1 MTGCLKVWCSSLKT
15 SSAMTSGAAAAAV
28 LPGNKQL
35 LKKLIAQAVR
45 FSSSSSSSFD
55 SRNLQVEF
63 CPPSKLQPKP
73 PANDLGFGK
82 HFTDHMLKIK
92 WTANEGW
99 AAPKIG
105 PLENFQM
112 HPAAKVLHYAQEL
125 FEGMK
130 AYRGHDDKI
139 RMFRPLHN
147 MVRLNGSAE
156 RACLPTFEGTEFV
169 KCMRRLI
176 QLDQEWVPHQESASL
191 YIRPTMIGT
200 EPTLGVGAANEV
212 ELFVILSPVG
222 PYFAGGLKPVN
233 LLADPRYVRAW
244 PGGCGYV
251 KMGSNY
257 APTLWTQKMAE
268 SEGCHQCLWLVGEDH
283 EITEVGAM
291 NIFIL
296 MQKPDSTDLELVTPP
311 LHSGCI
317 LPGVTRRSILELTRE
332 WAEFEVSE
340 RKITMGEVMKAK
352 NENRLVEIFGCGTA
366 AIVCPVGGIKYED
379 KMVPI
384 PVDESD
390 KSISVRLRGTMSDI
404 YYGRVDHP
412 WGVDIENWTE
422 MSDLEEKRLK
432 DYKESIVQ
440 HMHIYN

>member
-1 MTGCLKVWCSSLKT
+1 MSMSSSYK
-15 SSAMTSGAAAAAV
+15 AAAQLSAIFQT
-28 LPGNKQL
+28 QL
-35 LKKLIAQAVR
+35 LNQQGRNGVVLQQKCLASTA
-45 FSSSSSSSFD
+45 SFD
-55 SRNLQVEF
+55 SSQLQVDF
-63 CPPSKLQPKP
+63 APPSKLRPKP

-82 HFTDHMLKIK
+82 HFSDHMLRIK
-92 WTANEGW
+92 WTSEEGW
-99 AAPKIG
+99 GVPKIG
-105 PLENFQM
+105 PLEPFQM

-130 AYRGHDDKI
+130 AYRGVDDKV

-147 MVRLNGSAE
+147 MARLNGSAE
-156 RACLPTFEGTEFV
+156 RACLPTFEGEELV

-176 QLDQEWVPHQESASL
+176 QIDQEWIPHTEASSL

-244 PGGCGYV
+244 QGGCGYV

-268 SEGCHQCLWLVGEDH
+268 AEGCQQCLWLIGDDH

-296 MQKPDSTDLELVTPP
+296 MKNDSGGMELVTPP
-311 LHSGCI
+311 LESGCI
-317 LPGVTRRSILELTRE
+317 LPGVTRRSIIEMAKE
-332 WAEFEVSE
+332 WNEFTVSE
-340 RKITMGEVMKAK
+340 RKITMGEVLQAKA
-352 NENRLVEIFGCGTA
+352 ENRLVEIFGCGTA
-366 AIVCPVGGIKYED
+366 AIVCPVGNIKYNGVD
-379 KMVPI
+379 VPI
-384 PVDESD
+384 PVDEEDNALS
-390 KSISVRLRGTMSDI
+390 KRLRSTMSDI
-404 YYGRVDHP
+404 YYGRTLHP
-412 WGVDIENWTE
+412 WAPEIEDWAE
-422 MSDLEEKRLK
+422 ESQLEKERLK
-432 DYKESIVQ
+432 SYEQTILQ
-440 HMHIYN
+440 HMHHYGN

>member
-1 MTGCLKVWCSSLKT
+1 MAMHRGSLSAALRNMNKT
-15 SSAMTSGAAAAAV
+15 VFNAILHNHFPNG
-28 LPGNKQL
+28 
-35 LKKLIAQAVR
+35 LILQRCMA
-45 FSSSSSSSFD
+45 STSSFD
-55 SRNLQVEF
+55 SSLLEVDF
-63 CPPSKLQPKP
+63 VPPAKLRPKP
-73 PANDLGFGK
+73 PADDLGFGK
-82 HFTDHMLKIK
+82 HFTDHMLKVR
-92 WTANEGW
+92 WTSEGGW
-99 AAPKIG
+99 EAPKIG
-105 PLENFQM
+105 PLEPFQM

-130 AYRGHDDKI
+130 AYRGHDGKV

-156 RACLPTFEGTEFV
+156 RACLPTFDGEHLV

-176 QLDQEWVPHQESASL
+176 QIDQEWIPHAEASSL

-244 PGGCGYV
+244 QGGCGYV

-268 SEGCHQCLWLVGEDH
+268 QEGCQQCLWLVGDDH

-296 MQKPDSTDLELVTPP
+296 MKNGKGGMELVTPP
-311 LHSGCI
+311 LDSGCI
-317 LPGVTRRSILELTRE
+317 LPGVTRRSILELSKE
-332 WAEFEVSE
+332 WNEFEVSE
-340 RKITMGEVMKAK
+340 RKITMGELMAAK
-352 NENRLVEIFGCGTA
+352 SEERLVEIFGCGTA
-366 AIVCPVGGIKYED
+366 AIVCPVGNIKYNGVD
-379 KMVPI
+379 VAI
-384 PVDESD
+384 PVDDNDNAVS
-390 KSISVRLRGTMSDI
+390 KRLRSTMSDI
-404 YYGRVDHP
+404 YYGRMKHP
-412 WGVDIENWTE
+412 WAPEIEDWADG
-422 MSDLEEKRLK
+422 SQLETQRLK
-432 DYKESIVQ
+432 DYQYSITQ
-440 HMHIYN
+440 HMHTHN

>member
-1 MTGCLKVWCSSLKT
+1 MAMHRGSFI
-15 SSAMTSGAAAAAV
+15 SAMKNM
-28 LPGNKQL
+28 NKTARQL
-35 LKKLIAQAVR
+35 HAILRNQAQTGFVVQRCMA
-45 FSSSSSSSFD
+45 STASFD
-55 SRNLQVEF
+55 SSELQIEF
-63 CPPSKLQPKP
+63 VPPSQLRPKP
-73 PANDLGFGK
+73 PSNDLGFGK
-82 HFTDHMLKIK
+82 HFSDHMLKVK
-92 WTANEGW
+92 WTSDGGW
-99 AAPKIG
+99 EAPTIG
-105 PLENFQM
+105 PLVPFQM

-156 RACLPTFEGTEFV
+156 RACLPTFDGEELV

-176 QLDQEWVPHQESASL
+176 QIDQEWIPHTEASSL

-222 PYFAGGLKPVN
+222 PYFAGGLKPVS

-244 PGGCGYV
+244 QGGCGYV

-268 SEGCHQCLWLVGEDH
+268 QEGCQQCLWLVGDDH

-296 MQKPDSTDLELVTPP
+296 MKNASGTGTELVTPP
-311 LHSGCI
+311 LDSGCI
-317 LPGVTRRSILELTRE
+317 LPGVTRRSILEMARE
-332 WAEFEVSE
+332 WGEFEVSE
-340 RKITMGEVMKAK
+340 RKITMGEVMQAKADNK
-352 NENRLVEIFGCGTA
+352 LLEIFGCGTA
-366 AIVCPVGGIKYED
+366 AIVCPVGNIKYNG
-379 KMVPI
+379 VNVAI
-384 PVDESD
+384 PVDEQDNAVS
-390 KSISVRLRGTMSDI
+390 KRLRSTMSDI
-404 YYGRVDHP
+404 YYGRQAHP
-412 WGVDIENWTE
+412 WAVEIEDWADE
-422 MSDLEEKRLK
+422 SQLEKQRLK
-432 DYKESIVQ
+432 EYKESIMK
-440 HMHIYN
+440 HMHTYT

>member
-1 MTGCLKVWCSSLKT
+1 MTGCLKFVCSASLMR
-15 SSAMTSGAAAAAV
+15 SLSGSHGKA
-28 LPGNKQL
+28 GKQF
-35 LKKLIAQAVR
+35 LKRVASLQAIR
-45 FSSSSSSSFD
+45 CSSSFD
-55 SRNLQVEF
+55 SSNLQVEF
-63 CPPSKLQPKP
+63 ASPSNLRSKP
-73 PANDLGFGK
+73 PASDLGFGK
-82 HFTDHMLKIK
+82 HFTDHMLKVK
-92 WTANEGW
+92 WTSEEGW
-99 AAPKIG
+99 GAPKIG

-130 AYRGHDDKI
+130 AYRGHDDRI
-139 RMFRPLHN
+139 RMYRPLHN

-156 RACLPTFEGTEFV
+156 RACLPTFDGVEFV

-176 QLDQEWVPHQESASL
+176 QLDQEWVPHQESSSL

-200 EPTLGVGAANEV
+200 EATLGVGAANEV

-268 SEGCHQCLWLVGEDH
+268 GEGCHQCLWLVGDDH

-291 NIFIL
+291 NIFVL

-311 LHSGCI
+311 LDSGVI

-332 WAEFEVSE
+332 WNEFQVTE
-340 RKITMGEVMKAK
+340 RKITMGEVLKAK
-352 NENRLVEIFGCGTA
+352 AENRLIEIFGCGTA
-366 AIVCPVGGIKYED
+366 AIVCPVGNIKYQD
-379 KMVPI
+379 KMLPI
-384 PVDESD
+384 PVDDTE
-390 KSISVRLRGTMSDI
+390 KSISKRLRSTMSDI
-404 YYGRVDHP
+404 YYGRIDHP
-412 WGVDIENWTE
+412 WAVDIENWAE

>member
-1 MTGCLKVWCSSLKT
+1 MTGCLKVLKT
-15 SSAMTSGAAAAAV
+15 SAAKQLISGTAS
-28 LPGNKQL
+28 GNQQL
-35 LKKLIAQAVR
+35 LKKLITQAVR
-45 FSSSSSSSFD
+45 CSSSSSKSSFD
-55 SRNLQVEF
+55 SRDLQVEF
-63 CPPSKLQPKP
+63 CTPSNLQPKP

-82 HFTDHMLKIK
+82 HFSDHMLKIK
-92 WTANEGW
+92 WTANDGW

-156 RACLPTFEGTEFV
+156 RACLPTFEGEEFV
-169 KCMRRLI
+169 KCIRRLI
-176 QLDQEWVPHQESASL
+176 QLDQEWVPHQESSSL

-291 NIFIL
+291 NIFVL
-296 MQKPDSTDLELVTPP
+296 MQKPNSSDLELVTPP
-311 LHSGCI
+311 LSSGTI

-332 WAEFEVSE
+332 WAEFEVNE
-340 RKITMGEVMKAK
+340 RKITMGEVMQAK
-352 NENRLVEIFGCGTA
+352 QDNRLVEIFGCGTA
-366 AIVCPVGGIKYED
+366 AIVCPVGNIKYQD

-384 PVDESD
+384 PIDERAD
-390 KSISVRLRGTMSDI
+390 KSISMRLRSTMSDI
-404 YYGRVDHP
+404 YYGRVEHP
-412 WGVDIENWTE
+412 WAVDIENWTE
-422 MSDLEEKRLK
+422 MSHLEEQRLK
-432 DYKESIVQ
+432 DYKDSIVQ